1 MRLTASALE
10 FYSVDTI
17 ISSTSSEFEITAS
30 LMTFDNAE
38 TTLDNT
44 QTDRTF
50 LHTSK
55 QYFDLG
61 LSGGLSVDP
70 VLRLDNQGDVY
81 FNTSF
86 GTGNFTG
93 VKVFDGDLKEFELAD
108 TKILTEKVTLTKGS
122 ANSSGSDIYDAQAA
136 VGAKTVVVAENL
148 NNNDREF
155 FEFGI
160 IDNGT
165 DIFHTEYGNVR
176 TGQQLIV
183 PTFERTSGN
192 FARIN
197 FTVGSDL
204 TTGHQIEI
212 TIVSTI
218 TKK

>member
-122 ANSSGSDIYDAQAA
+122 
-136 VGAKTVVVAENL
+136 ENL

>member
-1 MRLTASALE
+1 
-10 FYSVDTI
+10 
-17 ISSTSSEFEITAS
+17 
-30 LMTFDNAE
+30 
-38 TTLDNT
+38 
-44 QTDRTF
+44 
-50 LHTSK
+50 
-55 QYFDLG
+55 
-61 LSGGLSVDP
+61 
-70 VLRLDNQGDVY
+70 
-81 FNTSF
+81 
-86 GTGNFTG
+86 
-93 VKVFDGDLKEFELAD
+93 
-108 TKILTEKVTLTKGS
+108 LTEKVTLTKGS